1 MMNLFTHLTAA
12 LLVAAA
18 LLPVPSLAQDWPSKP
33 IRLVVGFPPG
43 GGIDFFARLLGQKL
57 QEQMGQPVVVDNKP
71 GANGMIGGDFV
82 AKAAPD
88 GYTVLVS
95 NEAQVVVNQFLYAKV
110 PYDAPKDLEP
120 VSLAVTAP
128 VIVYV
133 NPSLG
138 ARTFADLIALAKAKP
153 GQLSYASVGTGTV
166 HHLSAELLKSTAH
179 IDMLHVPYKGGGPA
193 ATALVAGDVPV
204 GFAGYSALAHARGGK
219 LLALATTGTKRSQ
232 ATPNLPTLS
241 ELGFPAVALVGW
253 HGLLV
258 PKGTPR
264 PIVERLN
271 AEVIKAINS
280 PEVKARLN
288 QQGFDV
294 VGNTPEEF
302 SRLIHA
308 EVPVY
313 SRVVKASGAK
323 LD

>member
-1 MMNLFTHLTAA
+1 MKNLIKLTAA
-12 LLVAAA
+12 VLTAAA
-18 LLPVPSLAQDWPSKP
+18 LAPAPGMAQDWPAKP

-57 QEQMGQPVVVDNKP
+57 QEQLKQPVVIDNKP
-71 GANGMIGGDFV
+71 GANGMIGGDAV

-110 PYDAPKDLEP
+110 PYDPLKDLEP

-138 ARTFADLIALAKAKP
+138 PKSFADLIALAKAKP
-153 GQLSYASVGTGTV
+153 GLLSYASVGTGTV
-166 HHLSAELLKSTAH
+166 HHLSAELLKSTAQ

-193 ATALVAGDVPV
+193 ATALAAGDVPI
-204 GFAGYSALAHARGGK
+204 GFAGYSALTHARSGR

-241 ELGFPAVALVGW
+241 ELGFPAVSLVGW

-264 PIVERLN
+264 AIVDRLN
-271 AEVIKAINS
+271 AEVIKAINL

-302 SRLIHA
+302 SRLIHTEA
-308 EVPVY
+308 PVY